1 MPLIPLP
8 ATPIRLIFLGGS
20 SRIAKAL
27 FSLSRFMRSSRPFF
41 SSSYSSSSSSSKMRF
56 APTRPNYR
64 LTNPDQHLASAP
76 IPTRLTLEDE
86 DDDEGRGRLRSAHL
100 LPLLAP
106 SNSLQISVA
115 ASLVANPCM
124 FFDSWFRRDWSAKSS
139 SISLPTV
146 SPLADAESITSAA
159 DAC

>member
-20 SRIAKAL
+20 SRIARAL
-27 FSLSRFMRSSRPFF
+27 FSFSRFMRSSGSFF
-41 SSSYSSSSSSSKMRF
+41 SSSSSKLRL
-56 APTRPNYR
+56 APTPPDYRETALHSNGPQTTIPYR
-64 LTNPDQHLASAP
+64 LPL
-76 IPTRLTLEDE
+76 E
-86 DDDEGRGRLRSAHL
+86 DDDEGRVRLRSAHL
-100 LPLLAP
+100 LPLLEP

-115 ASLVANPCM
+115 ASLVANPRM
-124 FFDSWFRRDWSAKSS
+124 LFDSWFRRDGSAKRS